1 MWGRNVGTQMG
12 ECRRACRTWGFS
24 LIELLVIIAVIGI
37 LAALMLPAVGGA
49 RERAHSVLCR
59 SQLRQWGQAFGLY
72 ANDWD
77 GFWPHTDS
85 NYGIVRDD
93 GNNPPGEC
101 CWVDVL
107 PPYLDRKPFREL
119 REAGELPGRE
129 TIYQCP
135 SAVPQPG
142 KPAFDYEQYGYY
154 SYAMNS
160 YLEADFHGWDYPPF
174 VDTELIVR
182 DEITVL
188 LFDQNL
194 DPEVVPEMGE
204 STKAE
209 EAGMFP
215 SYSVGMFT
223 LRHHRGGNVLFCDMH
238 VEWIK
243 RRLWL
248 ESWPPRADAW
258 VQFFPY

>member
-1 MWGRNVGTQMG
+1 MGTRLPV
-12 ECRRACRTWGFS
+12 RRPSGFT
-24 LIELLVIIAVIGI
+24 LVELLTVIGVVGI
-37 LAALMLPAVGGA
+37 LLALIVPAVSA
-49 RERAHSVLCR
+49 TRERSRTLVCQSRL
-59 SQLRQWGQAFGLY
+59 QQWGEAFGMY
-72 ANDWD
+72 AGEWD
-77 GFWPHTDS
+77 SLWPHTDS
-85 NYGIVRDD
+85 NYGIVRHD

-107 PPYLDRKPFREL
+107 PPLMGLRAMREL
-119 REAGELPGRE
+119 RAAGELPDRE

-135 SAVPQPG
+135 SAIPQPG
-142 KPAFDYEQYGYY
+142 KPAFDYETHGYY

-194 DPEVVPEMGE
+194 DPAIVPEMGGSE
-204 STKAE
+204 KADQ
-209 EAGMFP
+209 AGMFP

-223 LRHHRGGNVLFCDMH
+223 LRHFAGGNVLFCDMH
-238 VEWIK
+238 VDHLK
-243 RRLWL
+243 RRMWL
-248 ESWPPRADAW
+248 ESWPPRHDAW

>member
-1 MWGRNVGTQMG
+1 MG
-12 ECRRACRTWGFS
+12 GKSTAGFT
-24 LIELLVIIAVIGI
+24 LTELLVVFAVVAVLLALIFPAIGGVRKQTQT
-37 LAALMLPAVGGA
+37 L
-49 RERAHSVLCR
+49 LCR
-59 SQLRQWGQAFGLY
+59 SRLRQWGDAFGFY

-77 GFWPHTDS
+77 SLWPHTDS
-85 NYGIVRDD
+85 NYGIVRES
-93 GNNPPGEC
+93 GNDPPGEC

-107 PPYLDRKPFREL
+107 PPTMGLTPVREL
-119 REAGELPGRE
+119 RDAGKLPDRE

-135 SAVPQPG
+135 SAVPKPG
-142 KPAFDYEQYGYY
+142 KPAFDYEQCGYY

-174 VDTELIVR
+174 VDTELIRRAGV
-182 DEITVL
+182 TVL

-194 DPEVVPEMGE
+194 DPAIVPEMGE
-204 STKAE
+204 SEKRE

-238 VEWIK
+238 VEHIK
-243 RRLWL
+243 RRMWL
-248 ESWPPRADAW
+248 DSWPPRADAW

>member
-1 MWGRNVGTQMG
+1 MG
-12 ECRRACRTWGFS
+12 KRPRVRRSPGFT
-24 LIELLVIIAVIGI
+24 LVELLTVVGVVGI
-37 LAALMLPAVGGA
+37 LLALLFPAVNGV
-49 RERAHSVLCR
+49 RNRSRTILCQSR
-59 SQLRQWGQAFGLY
+59 LGQWGTAFGLY
-72 ANDWD
+72 AGDWD
-77 GFWPHTDS
+77 SLWPHTDS
-85 NYGIVRDD
+85 NYGIVRAD
-93 GNNPPGEC
+93 GNDPQGEC

-107 PPYLDRKPFREL
+107 PPYLSGRPMREL
-119 REAGELPGRE
+119 RDAGKLPDCE

-135 SAVPQPG
+135 SAVPEPG
-142 KPAFDYEQYGYY
+142 KPAFDYETFGYY
-154 SYAMNS
+154 SFAMNS

-174 VDTELIVR
+174 VDTELIMR

-194 DPEVVPEMGE
+194 DPDVVPEMGE
-204 STKAE
+204 SEKRE

-238 VEWIK
+238 VGHL
-243 RRLWL
+243 RRRMWL